1 MLDSFNKYLYHG
13 TKKVSKFSGFIRGLA
28 FDGSY
33 FYIGQSEDMYLSKDM
48 GLETNNIMCNAGIF
62 QLDIN
67 KNISRFL
74 STPDVMN
81 IHDIL
86 IYE

>member
-1 MLDSFNKYLYHG
+1 
-13 TKKVSKFSGFIRGLA
+13 
-28 FDGSY
+28 
-33 FYIGQSEDMYLSKDM
+33 MYLSRDI
-48 GLETNNIMCNAGIF
+48 GSNVHNTMCNAGIF

-81 IHDIL
+81 IHDVL